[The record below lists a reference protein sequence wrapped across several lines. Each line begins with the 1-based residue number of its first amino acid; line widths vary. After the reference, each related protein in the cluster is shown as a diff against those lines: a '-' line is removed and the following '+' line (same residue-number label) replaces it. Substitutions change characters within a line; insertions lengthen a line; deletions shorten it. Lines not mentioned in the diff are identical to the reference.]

1 MTQTT
6 KQKAQR
12 NESYVNAIK
21 NKKGLTDAQAE
32 HSRSEHGSNTL
43 STVKPIGFF
52 RHFFRNLGDPV
63 IRILLC
69 ALGVNL
75 LFVFQGGDPL
85 ETLGIAASVL
95 LATTIST
102 LSERGSEAAFRR
114 LAKEYDR
121 SKARVWRNGSLRELP
136 IEEIVVG
143 DRILVGAGEQIPAD
157 GFVVDGRIGVDQS
170 SMTGEN
176 REIEKSPC
184 HEKNKNPNS
193 KNAVFRGCPILS
205 GDAELEIFAVGDDTF
220 LGQISQEVQLQTR
233 ESPLH
238 LRLTKLAKQIS
249 RLGYA
254 AALLV
259 SIAYLFNTF
268 VIDSGFHGT
277 LILMK
282 LRDLPFLLQQLLHAF
297 MLGLTVIVV
306 AVPDDSMSFN

>member
-1 MTQTT
+1 MIQTV
-6 KQKAQR
+6 KSKEQRAKAYSDTAR
-12 NESYVNAIK
+12 ER
-21 NKKGLTDAQAE
+21 KGLTDASADR
-32 HSRSEHGSNTL
+32 SRAEHGSNTL
-43 STVKPIGFF
+43 SAVKPVGFF
-52 RHFFRNLGDPV
+52 RHFFKNLGDPV

-75 LFVFQGGDPL
+75 LFVFQGGDPI

-114 LAKEYDR
+114 LARECDR
-121 SKARVWRNGSLRELP
+121 SVVRVWRNGSLRELP
-136 IEEIVVG
+136 IEELVVG
-143 DRILVGAGEQIPAD
+143 DRISVSAGEQIPAD
-157 GFVVDGRIGVDQS
+157 GFVVSGALGVDQA

-176 REIEKSPC
+176 REIEKTPSRQR
-184 HEKNKNPNS
+184 NKSPNS
-193 KNAVFRGCPILS
+193 PNAVFRGCPVLS
-205 GDAELEIFAVGDDTF
+205 GDAEIEIFAVGDATF
-220 LGQISQEVQLQTR
+220 LGQISREVQTQTR

-259 SIAYLFNTF
+259 SIAYLLNVF
-268 VIDSGFHGT
+268 VIDSGFR
-277 LILMK
+277 LPLVLMK
-282 LRDLPFLLQQLLHAF
+282 LRDLPFLLEQLLHAL

-306 AVPDDSMSFN
+306 AVPDDFMVFN